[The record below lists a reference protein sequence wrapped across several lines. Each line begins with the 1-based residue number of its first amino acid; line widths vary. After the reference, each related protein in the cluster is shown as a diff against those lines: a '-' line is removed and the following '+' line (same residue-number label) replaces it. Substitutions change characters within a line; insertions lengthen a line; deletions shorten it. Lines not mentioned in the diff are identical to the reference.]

1 MERKKILVIEDD
13 AILSKALHEGLK
25 EIKNIDILLARDGKE
40 GLEKTKEYI
49 PDVILL
55 DILMPKMNGV
65 EVLEKIR
72 KNESIKDIPVFI
84 ISVVENE
91 ESIARCV
98 KLGIKGYFIKS
109 NYSLESIV
117 ETVKEYL

>member
-1 MERKKILVIEDD
+1 MKKKILVVEDD
-13 AILSKALHEGLK
+13 TILRNALEEGLK
-25 EIKNIDILLARDGKE
+25 GIKDIDILLAKDGKD
-40 GLEKTKEYI
+40 GLEQTKKHI

-72 KNESIKDIPVFI
+72 KNDSTKDIPVFI

-98 KLGIKGYFIKS
+98 QLGIKGYFIKS
-109 NYSLESIV
+109 SYSLESIV
-117 ETVKEYL
+117 QAVKKYV